1 MRERNR
7 WKPAVWMAT
16 GGGIGYLPWAPG
28 TWGSGVGLLLG
39 LLAVRVVQPPL
50 SVVGL
55 LLLCPLCAAVCTRAE
70 RALGRH
76 DAPPIVLDEI
86 VGMAA
91 ILLALPSVAASPVL
105 LLTGFAAFRAFDIVK
120 PPPLRRLATLPAGWG
135 ILADDLGASLYTL
148 LLLKVLSVLAYSV

>member
-1 MRERNR
+1 MMRWRGM
-7 WKPAVWMAT
+7 AVWMAT

-39 LLAVRVVQPPL
+39 LLVVRVVQPPL

-55 LLLCPLCAAVCTRAE
+55 LFLCPLCATVCTRAE

-105 LLTGFAAFRAFDIVK
+105 LLTGFAVFRAFDIVK
-120 PPPLRRLATLPAGWG
+120 PPPLRWLATLPAGWG
-135 ILADDLGASLYTL
+135 ILADDLGASAYTL
-148 LLLKVLSVLAYSV
+148 LILHLCHV